1 MYEDESLE
9 RSDFAEGVQSCM
21 ERCPPN
27 FAPRKEEQ
35 PWRT

>member
-21 ERCPPN
+21 EERRPPD
-27 FAPRKEEQ
+27 FTPLKAKE
-35 PWRT
+35 